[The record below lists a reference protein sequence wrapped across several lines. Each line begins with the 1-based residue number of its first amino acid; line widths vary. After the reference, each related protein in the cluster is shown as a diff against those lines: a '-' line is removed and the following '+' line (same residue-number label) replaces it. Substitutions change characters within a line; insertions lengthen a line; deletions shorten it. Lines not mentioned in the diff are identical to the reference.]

1 MKPFARSDRVGC
13 QIQKVLSDILRKRV
27 KDPRLKTASITG
39 VKMSRDLRIARVYF
53 ITADG
58 NNNIAQT
65 IEGFNS
71 ALGYV
76 KYKLAAELGLRY
88 MPELRFFY
96 DESFEYGVHIDKI
109 LSRIHDEDRADE
121 DNAPSSTNSE
131 DS

>member
-1 MKPFARSDRVGC
+1 MKPFARSERVGG
-13 QIQKVLSDILRKRV
+13 QIQKVLSDILLKRV

-53 ITADG
+53 ITSDDEK
-58 NNNIAQT
+58 NVAQT
-65 IEGFNS
+65 IEGFKS

-109 LSRIHDEDRADE
+109 FSRIHEEARPDG
-121 DNAPSSTNSE
+121 DNTPSSTNSE
-131 DS
+131 DN

>member
-13 QIQKVLSDILRKRV
+13 QIQKVLSDLLLKSVR
-27 KDPRLKTASITG
+27 DPRLKSASITG

-53 ITADG
+53 ITSDDK
-58 NNNIAQT
+58 NNIAQT
-65 IEGFNS
+65 IEGFKS

-96 DESFEYGVHIDKI
+96 DESFEYGFHIDKI
-109 LSRIHDEDRADE
+109 LNRIHDEGQTNR
-121 DNAPSSTNSE
+121 DNGSSSTNAE
-131 DS
+131 DN